1 MSASGGTQL
10 GLSESADDRALPRDS
25 MPSLP
30 LCLHASRECP
40 ENLSAWFAQPLQP
53 HRMSC
58 SNALQAVPCAFLVH
72 MPAVNMPQL
81 IRHCSL
87 SHGIDGL

>member
-53 HRMSC
+53 LACHAATHCRLC
-58 SNALQAVPCAFLVH
+58 LVH
-72 MPAVNMPQL
+72 FLFTCRQ
-81 IRHCSL
+81 
-87 SHGIDGL
+87 